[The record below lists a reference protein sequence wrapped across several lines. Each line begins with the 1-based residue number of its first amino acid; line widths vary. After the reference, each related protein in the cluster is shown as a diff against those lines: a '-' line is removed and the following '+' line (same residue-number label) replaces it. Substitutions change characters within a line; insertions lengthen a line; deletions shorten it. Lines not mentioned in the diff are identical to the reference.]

1 VTKLVSCVVEVL
13 SMLEV
18 VVVFGAFEDGTRSV
32 HEKVKPPGLETGVD
46 FECGEWA
53 PELGMGVGPGYEEAG
68 PPEPGVDEGPVKEDS
83 LNSGEV
89 GTPGYG

>member
-1 VTKLVSCVVEVL
+1 MTKLVSCVVEVL

-46 FECGEWA
+46 FECRE
-53 PELGMGVGPGYEEAG
+53 
-68 PPEPGVDEGPVKEDS
+68 
-83 LNSGEV
+83 
-89 GTPGYG
+89 